1 MATYVKFNQFV
12 EDLVGKVHDLFG
24 TAGAGADTLKVYLSN
39 DAPVVATDVVK
50 ADVVEITNEHGY
62 TAPVSVANVGTRASG
77 TVTVAG
83 TNVTIT
89 ASGGT
94 VGPFQYIVLYNDT
107 PTSPADPLVAYW
119 NYGSALTLNDGEALT
134 LKINGGSSGGTLFTV
149 A

>member
-1 MATYVKFNQFV
+1 MATYNKFNQFV

-24 TAGAGADTLKVYLSN
+24 TAGSGADTLNIYLSN
-39 DAPVVATDVVK
+39 TAPNAATMAVK
-50 ADVVEITNEHGY
+50 ADLAEISTGNGY
-62 TAPVSVANVGTRASG
+62 SGPQSVANVGTRSTG

-94 VGPFQYIVLYNDT
+94 VGPFQYITLYNDT
-107 PTSPADPLVAYW
+107 PTSPADPLVAW
-119 NYGSALTLNDGEALT
+119 WDYGSALTLNDGESFT
-134 LKINGGSSGGTLFTV
+134 VRFSNGSSGGDIFTL